1 MKLGVIT
8 NSFNKPTKE
17 AILAAK
23 ALGADGVQI
32 YAARGDFNYETLTEA
47 QIADY
52 KKFLSDNGMVI
63 SALCGDLG
71 HPGFQDEK
79 IIPARVA
86 ATKGIV
92 DLAVKLGT
100 SVVTTHVGVI
110 PEYETSPKFKMML
123 SALREVGD
131 YAHERGVTLAIET
144 GPEIATTLLKFVN
157 CAGEGV
163 GVNLD
168 PANFVMVTGQDPAEA
183 VYLLGK
189 KIVHTHVKDGVM
201 FQKVDPN
208 AVYNDADVEDEI
220 KGARFFLEVPV
231 GEGSVNW
238 DRYIKALR
246 DVGYDGFLTIERE
259 VGADPAQ
266 DIKTAIDFMK
276 SKNMI

>member
-8 NSFNKPTKE
+8 NSFKKPTKE
-17 AILAAK
+17 AILSAK

-32 YAARGDFNYETLTEA
+32 YAARGDFNYETLTDEE
-47 QIADY
+47 IEEY
-52 KKFLSDNGMVI
+52 KKLLADNGMVI

-71 HPGFQDEK
+71 HPGFQNPEMNPER
-79 IIPARVA
+79 IA
-86 ATKGIV
+86 ATKGII

-110 PEYETSPKFKMML
+110 PEYETSPKYQMML
-123 SALREVGD
+123 AALREVGD

-144 GPEIATTLLKFVN
+144 GPELATTLLKFVN
-157 CAGEGV
+157 CAGDGV

-183 VYLLGK
+183 VYLIGK

-201 FQKVDPN
+201 LIKVDPN
-208 AVYNDADVEDEI
+208 AIYGDADVEDEI
-220 KGARFFLEVPV
+220 KNATFFREVPV

-238 DRYIKALR
+238 DRYVKALR
-246 DVGYDGFLTIERE
+246 DIGYDGFLTIERE
-259 VGADPAQ
+259 VGDDPAA

-276 SKNMI
+276 AKKMI

>member
-1 MKLGVIT
+1 MKLGIIT
-8 NSFNKPTKE
+8 NSFKRSTKE

-23 ALGADGVQI
+23 ELGADGVQI

-47 QIADY
+47 QIEDY
-52 KKFLSDNGMVI
+52 KSFLKENGMVI

-71 HPGFQDEK
+71 HPGFQDAEK
-79 IIPARVA
+79 NPERIA

-92 DLAVKLGT
+92 DLAVKLDT
-100 SVVTTHVGVI
+100 SIVTTHVGVI
-110 PEYETSPKFKMML
+110 PEYETSPKYQMML
-123 SALREVGD
+123 AALREVGD

-144 GPEIATTLLKFVN
+144 GPELATTLLKFVN
-157 CAGEGV
+157 SAGDGV

-183 VYLLGK
+183 VYLIGK

-201 FQKVDPN
+201 LIKVDPN
-208 AVYNDADVEDEI
+208 AIYGDADVEDEI
-220 KGARFFLEVPV
+220 KNATFFREVPV

-238 DRYIKALR
+238 DRYVKALR
-246 DVGYDGFLTIERE
+246 DIGYDGFLTIERE
-259 VGADPAQ
+259 VGDDPAA

-276 SKNMI
+276 AKKMI

>member
-1 MKLGVIT
+1 MKLGIIT
-8 NSFNKPTKE
+8 NSFKRSTKE

-32 YAARGDFNYETLTEA
+32 YAARGDFNYADLTDA
-47 QIADY
+47 DVQDY
-52 KKFLSDNGMVI
+52 KKFLADNGMMI

-71 HPGFQDEK
+71 HPGFQDAQKNPER
-79 IIPARVA
+79 IA
-86 ATKGIV
+86 ATKGII
-92 DLAVKLGT
+92 DLAVKLDT
-100 SVVTTHVGVI
+100 KIVTTHVGVI
-110 PEYETSPKFKMML
+110 PEYETSPKYQMML
-123 SALREVGD
+123 AALREVGD

-144 GPEIATTLLKFVN
+144 GPELATTLLKFVN
-157 CAGEGV
+157 CAGDGV

-183 VYLLGK
+183 VYLIGK

-201 FQKVDPN
+201 LVRVDPN
-208 AVYNDADVEDEI
+208 AIYGDADVEDEI
-220 KGARFFLEVPV
+220 KGARFFAEVPV

-259 VGADPAQ
+259 VGEDPAA

>member
-32 YAARGDFNYETLTEA
+32 YAARGDFNYETLTDGE
-47 QIADY
+47 IEEY
-52 KKFLSDNGMVI
+52 KKLLADNGMVI

-71 HPGFQDEK
+71 HPGFQNPA
-79 IIPARVA
+79 IIPERIA

-110 PEYETSPKFKMML
+110 PEYETSPKFQMML
-123 SALREVGD
+123 AALREIGD
-131 YAHERGVTLAIET
+131 YAHARGVTLAIET

-157 CAGEGV
+157 CAGDGV

-183 VYLLGK
+183 VYLIGK

-201 FQKVDPN
+201 FKKVDPN
-208 AVYNDADVEDEI
+208 AIYNDADVEDEI
-220 KGARFFLEVPV
+220 KDSRLFLEVPV

-238 DRYIKALR
+238 DRYIRALR

-259 VGADPAQ
+259 VGADPAA

-276 SKNMI
+276 KEGMI

>member
-1 MKLGVIT
+1 MKLGIIT
-8 NSFNKPTKE
+8 NSFKRSTKD

-32 YAARGDFNYETLTEA
+32 YAARGDFNYAALTDADIE
-47 QIADY
+47 DY
-52 KKFLSDNGMVI
+52 KKFLADNGMVI

-71 HPGFQDEK
+71 HPGFQDAEK
-79 IIPARVA
+79 NPERIA

-92 DLAVKLGT
+92 DLAVKLDT
-100 SVVTTHVGVI
+100 KIVTTHVGVI
-110 PEYETSPKFKMML
+110 PEYETSPKYQMML
-123 SALREVGD
+123 AALREVGD

-144 GPEIATTLLKFVN
+144 GPELATTLLKFVN
-157 CAGEGV
+157 CAGDGV

-183 VYLLGK
+183 VYLIGK

-201 FQKVDPN
+201 LVRVDPN
-208 AVYNDADVEDEI
+208 AIYGDADVEDEI
-220 KGARFFLEVPV
+220 KGARFFAEVPV

-259 VGADPAQ
+259 VGDDPAA

>member
-1 MKLGVIT
+1 MKLGIIT
-8 NSFNKPTKE
+8 NSFNKGTKE
-17 AILAAK
+17 AIMSAK
-23 ALGADGVQI
+23 ALGAQGVQI
-32 YAARGDFNYETLTEA
+32 YAARGDFDYTTLTDA
-47 QIADY
+47 QIEEY
-52 KKFLSDNGMVI
+52 KKLLSDNGMVI

-71 HPGFQDEK
+71 HPGFQDAEK
-79 IIPARVA
+79 NPERIA

-100 SVVTTHVGVI
+100 NVVTTHVGVI
-110 PEYETSPKFKMML
+110 PEYETSPKFRMML
-123 SALREVGD
+123 DALREVGD
-131 YAHERGVTLAIET
+131 YAHARGVTLAIET
-144 GPEIATTLLKFVN
+144 GPEKATTLLKFVN
-157 CAGEGV
+157 CAGDGV

-183 VYLLGK
+183 VYLIGK

-201 FQKVDPN
+201 HIKADPN
-208 AVYNDADVEDEI
+208 AIYSDADVEDEI
-220 KGARFFLEVPV
+220 KGATFFSEVPV

-259 VGADPAQ
+259 VGDDPAA

-276 SKNMI
+276 SKGMI

>member
-32 YAARGDFNYETLTEA
+32 YAARGDFNYETLTDAE
-47 QIADY
+47 IEDY
-52 KKFLSDNGMVI
+52 KKLLADNGMVI

-71 HPGFQDEK
+71 HPGFQDAK
-79 IIPARVA
+79 ANPDRIA

-123 SALREVGD
+123 AALREVGD

-144 GPEIATTLLKFVN
+144 GPEVATTLLKFVN
-157 CAGEGV
+157 CAGAGV

-208 AVYNDADVEDEI
+208 AIYNDADVEDEI

-238 DRYIKALR
+238 DRYVKALR
-246 DVGYDGFLTIERE
+246 EVGYDGFLTIERE
-259 VGADPAQ
+259 VGADPAA

>member
-8 NSFNKPTKE
+8 NSFKKGTKE
-17 AILAAK
+17 SILAAK
-23 ALGADGVQI
+23 ALGAVGVQI
-32 YAARGDFNYETLTEA
+32 YAAMGDFNYETLTD
-47 QIADY
+47 ADVEDY
-52 KKFLSDNGMVI
+52 RKFLADNGMVI

-71 HPGFQDEK
+71 HPGFQDAKKNPER
-79 IIPARVA
+79 IA
-86 ATKGIV
+86 ATKKIV

-100 SVVTTHVGVI
+100 KVVTTHVGVI

-123 SALREVGD
+123 DAMREIGD

-144 GPEIATTLLKFVN
+144 GPETAPTLLKFVN
-157 CAGEGV
+157 CAGDGV

-183 VYLLGK
+183 VYLIGK

-201 FQKVDPN
+201 HIKADPN
-208 AVYNDADVEDEI
+208 AIYFDADVEDQI
-220 KGARFFLEVPV
+220 KGASLFSEVPV

-259 VGADPAQ
+259 VGDDPAA

-276 SKNMI
+276 SKGMI

>member
-1 MKLGVIT
+1 MKLGIIT
-8 NSFNKPTKE
+8 NSFKRGTKE

-32 YAARGDFNYETLTEA
+32 YAARGDFNYATLTDA
-47 QIADY
+47 DVQDY
-52 KKFLSDNGMVI
+52 KKFLADNGMVI

-71 HPGFQDEK
+71 HPGFQDPQKNPER
-79 IIPARVA
+79 IA
-86 ATKGIV
+86 ATKGII
-92 DLAVKLGT
+92 DLAVKLDT
-100 SVVTTHVGVI
+100 KIVTTHVGVI
-110 PEYETSPKFKMML
+110 PEYETSPKYQMML
-123 SALREVGD
+123 AALREVGD

-144 GPEIATTLLKFVN
+144 GPELATTLLKFVN
-157 CAGEGV
+157 CAGDGV

-183 VYLLGK
+183 VYLIGK

-201 FQKVDPN
+201 LVRVDPN
-208 AVYNDADVEDEI
+208 AIYGDADVEDEI
-220 KGARFFLEVPV
+220 RGARFFAEVPV

-238 DRYIKALR
+238 DRYVKALR

-259 VGADPAQ
+259 VGEDPAA

>member
-23 ALGADGVQI
+23 ALDADGVQI
-32 YAARGDFNYETLTEA
+32 YAARGDFNYETLTDAE
-47 QIADY
+47 IEDY
-52 KKFLSDNGMVI
+52 KKLLADNGMVI

-71 HPGFQDEK
+71 HPGFQDAK
-79 IIPARVA
+79 ANPARIA

-110 PEYETSPKFKMML
+110 PEFETSPKFKMMI

-144 GPEIATTLLKFVN
+144 GPEVATTLLKFVN
-157 CAGEGV
+157 CAGDGV

-201 FQKVDPN
+201 LQKVDPN

-238 DRYIKALR
+238 DRYVKALR

-259 VGADPAQ
+259 TGADPAA
-266 DIKTAIDFMK
+266 DIKTAIDFIK
-276 SKNMI
+276 SKKMI

>member
-17 AILAAK
+17 AILSAK

-32 YAARGDFNYETLTEA
+32 YAARGDFDYKTLTDDE
-47 QIADY
+47 IEEY
-52 KKFLSDNGMVI
+52 KKLLADNGMVI

-71 HPGFQDEK
+71 HPGFQDPA
-79 IIPARVA
+79 IIPERIA

-110 PEYETSPKFKMML
+110 PEYETSPKFQMML
-123 SALREVGD
+123 AALREIGD
-131 YAHERGVTLAIET
+131 YAHARSVTLAIET

-157 CAGEGV
+157 CAGDGV

-183 VYLLGK
+183 VYLIGK

-201 FQKVDPN
+201 FKKVDPN
-208 AVYNDADVEDEI
+208 AIYNDADVEDEI
-220 KGARFFLEVPV
+220 KDSRLFLEVPV

-238 DRYIKALR
+238 DRYIRALR

-259 VGADPAQ
+259 VGADPAA
-266 DIKTAIDFMK
+266 DIRTAIDFMK
-276 SKNMI
+276 KEGMI